1 MNHMKIA
8 LIGYGKMGKEIER
21 IALQRGHTI
30 VSVIDKDNR
39 QDFDSEAFRN
49 ADVAIEFTA
58 PTAAYDNC
66 MKAFA
71 AGVKVVSGSTGWMS
85 EHGEEMERL
94 CREEGRTLFWA
105 SNFSIGVAIFSAVN
119 NYLARIMDN
128 FPGYDVSMSE
138 THHVH
143 KLDAPSGTAITLA
156 EGILENLK
164 RMGYAVKLD
173 TNGSFPDKLKKIVEE
188 GLVDYVAMDVKN
200 SRENYG
206 RTIGIEGYDTRN
218 VEKSVGYLLSGAVD
232 YEFRTTVVREFH
244 QRSDFEAIGRWIKG
258 AKRYYLQQ
266 FQDSGDLIRP
276 GLHAYNDN
284 IMRQALDVV
293 KAYVPSAELRGI

>member
-1 MNHMKIA
+1 M
-8 LIGYGKMGKEIER
+8 LIQGLQKLTLLDYPGKVACTVFTAGCNFRCPFCHNAPLVIDTHRNPEISLKEIYQFLEKR
-21 IALQRGHTI
+21 KGIL
-30 VSVIDKDNR
+30 D
-39 QDFDSEAFRN
+39 
-49 ADVAIEFTA
+49 
-58 PTAAYDNC
+58 
-66 MKAFA
+66 
-71 AGVKVVSGSTGWMS
+71 GVCVSGG
-85 EHGEEMERL
+85 EPLIQHGIE
-94 CREEGRTLFWA
+94 
-105 SNFSIGVAIFSAVN
+105 IF
-119 NYLARIMDN
+119 
-128 FPGYDVSMSE
+128 
-138 THHVH
+138 
-143 KLDAPSGTAITLA
+143 
-156 EGILENLK
+156 LENLK

-218 VEKSVGYLLSGAVD
+218 VEKSVGYLLSDAVD

-266 FQDSGDLIRP
+266 FQESGDLIRP

>member
-1 MNHMKIA
+1 
-8 LIGYGKMGKEIER
+8 MGKSVENKGVKNR
-21 IALQRGHTI
+21 I
-30 VSVIDKDNR
+30 VSAAWQLFHERGYNGTTVDDI
-39 QDFDSEAFRN
+39 
-49 ADVAIEFTA
+49 IE
-58 PTAAYDNC
+58 
-66 MKAFA
+66 
-71 AGVKVVSGSTGWMS
+71 
-85 EHGEEMERL
+85 L
-94 CREEGRTLFWA
+94 
-105 SNFSIGVAIFSAVN
+105 
-119 NYLARIMDN
+119 
-128 FPGYDVSMSE
+128 SE
-138 THHVH
+138 TS
-143 KLDAPSGTAITLA
+143 K
-156 EGILENLK
+156 
-164 RMGYAVKLD
+164 
-173 TNGSFPDKLKKIVEE
+173 GSFYYYFNTKDELLNTLSLILDDYYEELDSTMDPEMNSFDKLLYLNYKMHEMMEDRISIDLLASLYSTQLVSQGQRNLLDHNRNYYKLITRIVEE